1 MPKRRKS
8 SKRRSSSA
16 AVQSESAAERMDT
29 NLIAQ
34 LINDPTLSADAVIS
48 SDAIVSF
55 ELLGKVFEPDSAE
68 GKVLKAFQQ
77 EQATFLVE
85 AVKLLKSNREIQ
97 HAFGNNMVG
106 ARRLASVLKGR
117 SKTLAFEE
125 LIDDSVEAVVK
136 KMQKFNPDVGED
148 AGDAV
153 DDFE

>member
-1 MPKRRKS
+1 
-8 SKRRSSSA
+8 
-16 AVQSESAAERMDT
+16 MDT

-34 LINDPTLSADAVIS
+34 LVNDPTLSADAVIS

-55 ELLGKVFEPDSAE
+55 ELLGKVFESGSAE
-68 GKVLKAFQQ
+68 ATVLKDFQR

-85 AVKLLKSNREIQ
+85 AVKLLKKNREIQ

-125 LIDDSVEAVVK
+125 LIDDSVESVVK
-136 KMQKFNPDVGED
+136 KMRTFNPDTGDDGGDGAED
-148 AGDAV
+148 E
-153 DDFE
+153 DF